1 MSYKV
6 KEVSNL
12 VGVSV
17 RTLHHYDDIGLLKPE
32 FVTEAGYRL
41 YSDEDLER
49 LQQILFFKEL
59 DFTLQEIKEIIESPD
74 FDRKKA
80 LKAHKQLLIEKKSR
94 LERLIESVEKTME
107 SIEGGFE
114 MNKTDMFNG
123 FDMTEIEKHK
133 EKYAEETKEKYGDS
147 DAYKES
153 SRRTSKYGK
162 DDWSRIM
169 SKWDEINK
177 KIAANMDKGP
187 ADPIVQEGVAEYR
200 QHITDS
206 FYNCTLEIFRGLG
219 DLYVQDERFA
229 KNLDKYKEGYSKF
242 LREAIH
248 YYCDNIK

>member
-1 MSYKV
+1 VGYKV

-41 YSDEDLER
+41 YSDKDLER

-59 DFTLQEIKEIIESPD
+59 DFTLQEIKDIIESPD

-80 LKAHKQLLIEKKSR
+80 LSAHKKLLIEKKNR
-94 LERLIESVEKTME
+94 LERLVESIERTME
-107 SIEGGFE
+107 SIEGGME
-114 MNKTDMFNG
+114 MSKKEMFDG
-123 FDMTEIEKHK
+123 FDMSEIEKHK
-133 EKYAEETKEKYGDS
+133 EKYAEETKAKYGDS

-153 SRRTSKYGK
+153 VRRTSKYGK
-162 DDWSRIM
+162 DDWAKIM
-169 SKWDEINK
+169 AKGDEIHN
-177 KIAANMDKGP
+177 KIAANMGKGP
-187 ADPIVQEGVAEYR
+187 SNSTVQEGVAEFR

-206 FYNCTLEIFRGLG
+206 YYDCTVEIFSGLG
-219 DLYVQDERFA
+219 YLYVQDERFTE
-229 KNLDKYKEGYSKF
+229 NLDKYKEGYGKF
-242 LREAIH
+242 LSEAIH

>member
-32 FVTEAGYRL
+32 FVTDAGYRL

-80 LKAHKQLLIEKKSR
+80 LNAHKKLLIEKKNR
-94 LERLIESVEKTME
+94 LERLIESVERTMN
-107 SIEGGFE
+107 SIEGGME
-114 MNKTDMFNG
+114 MNKKEMFDG
-123 FDMTEIEKHK
+123 FDMSEIEKHK
-133 EKYAEETKEKYGDS
+133 EKYAEETKAKYGHT

-153 SRRTSKYGK
+153 AKRTAKYNK
-162 DDWSRIM
+162 EDWARIM
-169 SKWDEINK
+169 AKGDEINK
-177 KIAANMDKGP
+177 KIVINMDKGP
-187 ADPIVQEGVAEYR
+187 ADSTVQEGVAEFR

-206 FYNCTLEIFRGLG
+206 FYDCTVEIFRGLG
-219 DLYVQDERFA
+219 DLYVQDERFTA
-229 KNLDKYKEGYSKF
+229 NLDKYKEGYAKF
-242 LREAIH
+242 LREAIL